1 MSSEIALDYT
11 DVLKAYQ
18 NKSGELLTQL
28 ITAEAKV
35 NASAGIIKD
44 LKNQIVEL
52 KSQNS
57 LLESKNNVLESQK
70 QEVSRLNQ
78 KLSKSTPKPTKKTS
92 ASTDVVVDYN
102 S

>member
-1 MSSEIALDYT
+1 MSSEITLDYT

-28 ITAEAKV
+28 ITAEAKLH
-35 NASAGIIKD
+35 ASTSIIT
-44 LKNQIVEL
+44 EL
-52 KSQNS
+52 KKKISELTSQNN

-70 QEVSRLNQ
+70 EEVSRLSQ
-78 KLSKSTPKPTKKTS
+78 KLSKSTPRSTKKTS

-102 S
+102 

>member
-1 MSSEIALDYT
+1 MSSEFSLDYT

-18 NKSGELLTQL
+18 NKSSELLTQL
-28 ITAEAKV
+28 ITAEAKLH
-35 NASAGIIKD
+35 ASTSIIT
-44 LKNQIVEL
+44 EL
-52 KSQNS
+52 KKKISELTSQNN

-70 QEVSRLNQ
+70 EEVSRLSQ
-78 KLSKSTPKPTKKTS
+78 KLSKSTPRSTKKTS